1 LRLFK
6 LLAFSLLPSKLT
18 AWDIV
23 MTFGDTKPYFVKQN
37 AKAEAATKSPWWLKT
52 SALTIASTS
61 WTHDEKDL
69 KSLAIIRLTLQ
80 EIRKE
85 ME

>member
-1 LRLFK
+1 M
-6 LLAFSLLPSKLT
+6 PSKLT